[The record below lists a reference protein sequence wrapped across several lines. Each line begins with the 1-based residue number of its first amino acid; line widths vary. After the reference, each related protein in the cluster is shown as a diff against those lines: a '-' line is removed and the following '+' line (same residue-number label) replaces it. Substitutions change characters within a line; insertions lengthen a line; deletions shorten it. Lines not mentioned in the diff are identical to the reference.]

1 MRGAIGN
8 AMVMNIVITFI
19 ILTTAFLVG
28 SISYSKAFKIKS
40 KMIDIIEKHEGD
52 FNKLVETVG
61 NSGNKSQIMYEIEEM
76 LGETG
81 YRTSN
86 GNTCNG
92 GDIAESSNYDICIY
106 EINSTG
112 TDEVHN
118 SYRGPH
124 YKVVAY
130 MYFDFPIIGDMI
142 KIPVS
147 GETRSYFLP
156 VE

>member
-28 SISYSKAFKIKS
+28 SMSYSKAFKIKS
-40 KMIDIIEKHEGD
+40 KMIDIIEKYDGD
-52 FNKLVETVG
+52 FDNIVDSAG
-61 NSGNKSQIMYEIEEM
+61 SGNKSKIMSEIEEM

-81 YRTSN
+81 YRTSTA
-86 GNTCNG
+86 NTCNAG
-92 GDIAESSNYDICIY
+92 NIAESSNYDICIY
-106 EINSTG
+106 EFPASG
-112 TDEVHN
+112 A
-118 SYRGPH
+118 RGPH

-147 GETRSYFLP
+147 GETKSFSIPITFLEP
-156 VE
+156 SAN